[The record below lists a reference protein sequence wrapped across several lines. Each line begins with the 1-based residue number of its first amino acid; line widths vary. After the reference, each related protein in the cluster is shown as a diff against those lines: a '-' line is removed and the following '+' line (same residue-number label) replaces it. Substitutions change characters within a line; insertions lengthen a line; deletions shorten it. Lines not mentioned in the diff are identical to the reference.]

1 MSNEC
6 GSAAVPARPPGGDGG
21 GSGRCHNFLSPPVVA
36 AAAAVI
42 VEVVLSVSVAP
53 AVVAPPVEII
63 PIPDDRREY
72 GACKINS

>member
-1 MSNEC
+1 MMNLIWQVRRFGE
-6 GSAAVPARPPGGDGG
+6 
-21 GSGRCHNFLSPPVVA
+21 NLIIVA

-42 VEVVLSVSVAP
+42 VEVVLPVSVAP

-63 PIPDDRREY
+63 PISDDRREY